1 MKYTYIAD
9 NNELEHCIACL
20 SESREFAIDL
30 EFDKNRYRYG
40 FNLCLIQV
48 YTGHHCFLIDPLSK
62 NLETA
67 LIFPVLENPGIQKVV
82 FSFGEDLRLL
92 HSLDCFPKNMFDLSI
107 ITSLL
112 NFAPLSLANLL
123 KEVLHVEVEKSSQ
136 QSNWFKR
143 PLTEK
148 QLNYAADDVLYLLKL
163 KEALMP
169 QAEKSQIMNWVI
181 QENELLEMNDYS
193 AEKHNALL
201 KEKDKKDMTVFEWH
215 IFSGLME
222 LTDNIAQ
229 KLNKPVHHLIDK
241 EYVYELAKNPTKITR
256 WDTQNGIFRKLKAPV
271 YKNKFKNVI
280 EESVAEAEQMGL
292 SKTKKAYSNLSKEE
306 YALFREKQREHSRL
320 KTEIFVPIQ
329 EKIKKE
335 FGQNVQSFIL
345 SNRHIKEMLNNEI
358 ELPEYKKTLF
368 RNYASELGIDI
379 SSHLSAEKKA
389 S

>member
-9 NNELEHCIACL
+9 NKELEHCIACL
-20 SESREFAIDL
+20 SECREFAIDL

-40 FNLCLIQV
+40 FNLCLVQV
-48 YTGHHCFLIDPLSK
+48 YTGHDCFLIDPLSR

-67 LIFPVLENPGIQKVV
+67 LLFPVLENPKIQKVV

-92 HSLDCFPKNMFDLSI
+92 HSLNCFPKNMFDLNI

-112 NFAPLSLANLL
+112 NFAPLSLGNLL
-123 KEVLHVEVEKSSQ
+123 KEVLHVDVEKSSQ

-148 QLNYAADDVLYLLKL
+148 QLNYAAEDVLYLLKL

-169 QAEKSQIMNWVI
+169 QAEKSHILNWI
-181 QENELLEMNDYS
+181 SQENALLEMNDFS

-201 KEKDKKDMTVFEWH
+201 KEKDKKDMSVFEWH
-215 IFSGLME
+215 VFSGVME
-222 LTDNIAQ
+222 LADSIAQ
-229 KLNKPVHHLIDK
+229 KLNKPVYHLIDK
-241 EYVYELAKNPTKITR
+241 DFVYELAKNPTKITH
-256 WDTQNGIFRKLKAPV
+256 WDTQNGIFRKLKEPV
-271 YKNKFKNVI
+271 YKNKFKKI
-280 EESVAEAEQMGL
+280 LDESIAEAEKMGL
-292 SKTKKAYSNLSKEE
+292 SKTKKAYSSLSKEE
-306 YALFREKQREHSRL
+306 YALFREKQREHNRL

-345 SNRHIKEMLNNEI
+345 SNRHIKELLNNEI
-358 ELPEYKKTLF
+358 ELPEYKKVLF
-368 RNYASELGIDI
+368 RHYASELGIDI
-379 SSHLSAEKKA
+379 SPHISAEKKA